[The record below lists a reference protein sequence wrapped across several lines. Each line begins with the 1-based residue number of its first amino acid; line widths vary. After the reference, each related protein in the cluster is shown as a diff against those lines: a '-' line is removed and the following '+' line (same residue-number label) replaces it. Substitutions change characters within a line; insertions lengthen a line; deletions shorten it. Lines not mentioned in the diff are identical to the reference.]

1 MLQTNKPTNHETK
14 QPRRQEILVVDF
26 DGTLTPIMQRET
38 NKPNDPCKSLN
49 QWSIVCFLVIQGQ
62 KISTKPE
69 LDNKA
74 IKDAWGQFQ
83 EIFIKWAYNHG
94 REDTNLIPSNYDPQT
109 DTKPHIILAQ
119 ILEKYSEIYK
129 KWKGQPNEEE
139 SNTNNSNTNTQK
151 NEEQQT
157 EQQEN
162 YSTVFFN
169 RLQQAFTEEELY
181 AIFDPEHKAQTREEL
196 LQQIFTQHIKDVI
209 WLLATFEFWHELGI
223 TTKQLEE
230 YGRFIG
236 GLLKPDLLNQIVTIL
251 EEGNT
256 VIINTFGVQE
266 VSLTAITFALKQR
279 LIEKG
284 YKPDEAEAQIQ
295 HLLASGKLKVTGESY
310 TKYCKLTKQAE
321 DPKQPENAVELEKYL
336 FSKILPLN
344 PNSPMMATSIGK
356 VFRLSTAMS
365 NQQLSSITALG
376 DSRTTDGAMVRY
388 VNRQNILS
396 PFVLHLSEEEQP
408 DNSQNASVTPIPQ
421 TKIVEKYTMPLD
433 LEPEAN
439 N

>member
-1 MLQTNKPTNHETK
+1 MP
-14 QPRRQEILVVDF
+14 
-26 DGTLTPIMQRET
+26 
-38 NKPNDPCKSLN
+38 
-49 QWSIVCFLVIQGQ
+49 
-62 KISTKPE
+62 
-69 LDNKA
+69 
-74 IKDAWGQFQ
+74 
-83 EIFIKWAYNHG
+83 
-94 REDTNLIPSNYDPQT
+94 
-109 DTKPHIILAQ
+109 
-119 ILEKYSEIYK
+119 
-129 KWKGQPNEEE
+129 QPNQHI
-139 SNTNNSNTNTQK
+139 SFNRQTQ
-151 NEEQQT
+151 EEQHQNPL
-157 EQQEN
+157 EYSMLFSRLLYDKLKQQYTLPFYE
-162 YSTVFFN
+162 
-169 RLQQAFTEEELY
+169 RLQQAFTEEELH

-223 TTKQLEE
+223 TTQHLVE

-236 GLLKPDLLNQIVTIL
+236 KQLKPDLLEQIIETL
-251 EEGNT
+251 ERDDT

-310 TKYCKLTKQAE
+310 EKYCRVTEQAE
-321 DPKQPENAVELEKYL
+321 DPKQPERAEKLEKYL
-336 FSKILPLN
+336 SSKILPLD

-388 VNRQNILS
+388 AQHLNKKGIPLEVD
-396 PFVLHLSEEEQP
+396 LHQIQWQQQP
-408 DNSQNASVTPIPQ
+408 YNPTSTTPIPQ
-421 TKIVEKYTMPLD
+421 TKIVKKYTMPLD